1 MQYFIVMNKKYILV
15 MLVRTYLLMCVH
27 HFFLVVFT
35 SVIAIALIQHGPT
48 IDGRKTLALMCKLL
62 INITYSTTTV
72 AQEQIAGTYFQ

>member
-1 MQYFIVMNKKYILV
+1 

-62 INITYSTTTV
+62 INIILLVLPSRKNRLQARTFNEKIY
-72 AQEQIAGTYFQ
+72 Y